1 MFLLTIPP
9 IINNSGKAIGYKT
22 FGLHLFVHKYNE
34 NSNIVKYKCNLN
46 NCVILNCILLWWW

>member
-9 IINNSGKAIGYKT
+9 IINNSGKTIGYKT
-22 FGLHLFVHKYNE
+22 FGLHLFVNKYNK

-46 NCVILNCILLWWW
+46 NCVILNCNLLW